1 MEKESYYVN
10 LQKREISQIEE
21 ENKHGLTINATPDE
35 VSSLRS
41 MFSQIEAAD
50 HSTFFRSHVPIMPYH
65 NDAGNE
71 QYDKTFKEVASLLY
85 ELGDEDTKGYINESG
100 VMEYGTIDTDS

>member
-50 HSTFFRSHVPIMPYH
+50 HSTFFRSHVPITPYH